1 MRAGEGDRLLRLVP
15 MAGFRLNRPGCRASA
30 PAVDDMS
37 AAEGGMDQHA
47 MLKIRDRLQRIE
59 DELVEAGFDEFM
71 VACDA
76 GTFTWRTVQRARAE
90 GGEEPPADTHDGGRG
105 GEVEAQG

>member
-1 MRAGEGDRLLRLVP
+1 
-15 MAGFRLNRPGCRASA
+15 
-30 PAVDDMS
+30 
-37 AAEGGMDQHA
+37 MDQHA
-47 MLKIRDRLQRIE
+47 MLKIRGRLQAIE

-90 GGEEPPADTHDGGRG
+90 GGKESPADTHDGGRG